1 MKRKIDLYLH
11 SWKRDSNRKPLIV
24 RGARQ
29 VGKTYSVRQLGK
41 TYQSFVEINFVTHP
55 EFKGIFAQ
63 GFSVDTV
70 IRQISFFNPAFQ
82 FIENDTLIFFDEIQE
97 FTDCVTCLKFFL
109 EDHRFDVICSG
120 SMMGLNYKEITSNSV
135 GYKSDYT
142 MYSLDFEEFLWAKG
156 YKNEQIDELFRHL
169 STLTPFSSIEMNVMN
184 GLFLEYA
191 VVGGMPAIVSHFIE
205 TGTYA
210 GIVEMQQQLLFDY
223 EEDITKYAQGFDKAK
238 IKNVYHHIPFFL
250 AKENKKFQIT
260 KVAAHARSREYVGC
274 VEWLADAGIVNV
286 CHCLN
291 FPELPLKGNYD
302 ETKYKIYFHDNGL
315 LMASLDEESARD
327 LRQNK
332 NLSVYKGAVYENI
345 VAEAL
350 TKSDYS
356 IYYYRKE
363 NSQLE
368 MDFFLRDTN
377 SLIPVEVKAKDGAT
391 ISLNTL
397 IDSPS
402 YPDIKYGIKL
412 ANKNLGFNGRFYTIP
427 YFLTFLLKR
436 FLREK

>member
-1 MKRKIDLYLH
+1 
-11 SWKRDSNRKPLIV
+11 
-24 RGARQ
+24 
-29 VGKTYSVRQLGK
+29 
-41 TYQSFVEINFVTHP
+41 
-55 EFKGIFAQ
+55 
-63 GFSVDTV
+63 
-70 IRQISFFNPAFQ
+70 
-82 FIENDTLIFFDEIQE
+82 
-97 FTDCVTCLKFFL
+97 
-109 EDHRFDVICSG
+109 
-120 SMMGLNYKEITSNSV
+120 
-135 GYKSDYT
+135 
-142 MYSLDFEEFLWAKG
+142 
-156 YKNEQIDELFRHL
+156 
-169 STLTPFSSIEMNVMN
+169 
-184 GLFLEYA
+184 
-191 VVGGMPAIVSHFIE
+191 
-205 TGTYA
+205 
-210 GIVEMQQQLLFDY
+210 
-223 EEDITKYAQGFDKAK
+223 
-238 IKNVYHHIPFFL
+238 
-250 AKENKKFQIT
+250 
-260 KVAAHARSREYVGC
+260 VAAHARSREYVGC

-332 NLSVYKGAVYENI
+332 NLGVYKGAVYENI

-412 ANKNLGFNGRFYTIP
+412 CNKNIGFNGKFYTFP
-427 YFLTFLLKR
+427 YFCAFLLR
-436 FLREK
+436 RWLYEKV

>member
-1 MKRKIDLYLH
+1 MMKRKIDLYLH

-205 TGTYA
+205 TGTYV

-332 NLSVYKGAVYENI
+332 NLGVYKGAVYEHI

-350 TKSDYS
+350 TKSNYS

-397 IDSPS
+397 IDSTS

-412 ANKNLGFNGRFYTIP
+412 PKFNIEVRKNRRSYTSALIEMP
-427 YFLTFLLKR
+427 
-436 FLREK
+436 E

>member
-29 VGKTYSVRQLGK
+29 VGKTYSVRQFGK

-191 VVGGMPAIVSHFIE
+191 VVGG
-205 TGTYA
+205 
-210 GIVEMQQQLLFDY
+210 
-223 EEDITKYAQGFDKAK
+223 
-238 IKNVYHHIPFFL
+238 
-250 AKENKKFQIT
+250 
-260 KVAAHARSREYVGC
+260 C
-274 VEWLADAGIVNV
+274 
-286 CHCLN
+286 
-291 FPELPLKGNYD
+291 PL
-302 ETKYKIYFHDNGL
+302 
-315 LMASLDEESARD
+315 
-327 LRQNK
+327 
-332 NLSVYKGAVYENI
+332 
-345 VAEAL
+345 
-350 TKSDYS
+350 
-356 IYYYRKE
+356 
-363 NSQLE
+363 
-368 MDFFLRDTN
+368 
-377 SLIPVEVKAKDGAT
+377 
-391 ISLNTL
+391 
-397 IDSPS
+397 
-402 YPDIKYGIKL
+402 
-412 ANKNLGFNGRFYTIP
+412 
-427 YFLTFLLKR
+427 
-436 FLREK
+436 